1 MRHFGLSLDFVR
13 LYGGSLE
20 NLDYP
25 IPGRVYSTKAGSRDS
40 ATDENLRQL
49 SVHHLISLIKSSE
62 KETLKYLKTYL
73 K

>member
-25 IPGRVYSTKAGSRDS
+25 IPGRVYSAKI
-40 ATDENLRQL
+40 NKLL
-49 SVHHLISLIKSSE
+49 
-62 KETLKYLKTYL
+62 LKICILKL
-73 K
+73 P

>member
-40 ATDENLRQL
+40 ATDDLQ
-49 SVHHLISLIKSSE
+49 
-62 KETLKYLKTYL
+62 
-73 K
+73 

>member
-40 ATDENLRQL
+40 ATDEDLRQL
-49 SVHHLISLIKSSE
+49 SIHHLIRDPTSPI
-62 KETLKYLKTYL
+62 
-73 K
+73 